1 MLLVLTGKKGSGKK
15 TICDLLIK
23 TERFKKVTRV
33 TKNPIRTKEI
43 MVINPEGLKD
53 FLGERT
59 LDTQPLPYVIMCL
72 KRNEE
77 TNEKLETLS
86 HIVINNGDIEMTINS
101 ILESYEFA
109 IESYEYWFE
118 GKKKGEIS

>member
-1 MLLVLTGKKGSGKK
+1 MLLVLTGEKGSGKK

-33 TKNPIRTKEI
+33 TKNSVKTKEI
-43 MVINPEGLKD
+43 MVVNPEDLED

-72 KRNEE
+72 KRNKK

-86 HIVINNGDIEMTINS
+86 HVIINNGDIEMTINS
-101 ILESYEFA
+101 ILELYGFA
-109 IESYEYWFE
+109 IEFYEYWFE
-118 GKKKGEIS
+118 GRKKGEIN

>member
-1 MLLVLTGKKGSGKK
+1 MLLVLTGEKGSGKK

-43 MVINPEGLKD
+43 MVINPEDLED

-86 HIVINNGDIEMTINS
+86 HIIINNGDIEMTINS

-109 IESYEYWFE
+109 IESYQYWFE
-118 GKKKGEIS
+118 DKKKGEIN

>member
-43 MVINPEGLKD
+43 MVINPEGLED

>member
-1 MLLVLTGKKGSGKK
+1 MLLVLTGEKGSGKK

-43 MVINPEGLKD
+43 MVINPEDLED

-86 HIVINNGDIEMTINS
+86 HIIINNGDIEMTINS

-118 GKKKGEIS
+118 GKKKGEIN

>member
-1 MLLVLTGKKGSGKK
+1 MLLVLTGEKGSGKK

-33 TKNPIRTKEI
+33 TKNPIKTKEI
-43 MVINPEGLKD
+43 MIINPEDLED

-72 KRNEE
+72 KRNEKP
-77 TNEKLETLS
+77 NEKLEALS
-86 HIVINNGDIEMTINS
+86 HIIINNGDIEMTINS

-109 IESYEYWFE
+109 IESYEYWFKD
-118 GKKKGEIS
+118 KKKGAIN

>member
-1 MLLVLTGKKGSGKK
+1 MLLVLTGEKGSGKK

-33 TKNPIRTKEI
+33 TKNLVRTKEI
-43 MVINPEGLKD
+43 MVINPEDLED

-72 KRNEE
+72 KRNEKP
-77 TNEKLETLS
+77 NEKLETLS
-86 HIVINNGDIEMTINS
+86 HIIINNGDIELTINS

-118 GKKKGEIS
+118 GKKKGEIN

>member
-1 MLLVLTGKKGSGKK
+1 MLLVLTGEKGSGKK

-43 MVINPEGLKD
+43 MVINPEDLED